1 MNMNKTVSI
10 VVRENCFAAL
20 RKKVALFAAVIASA
34 LPSFAQQPPP
44 PLDEAMVKNLILTW
58 YSGTND
64 HRPVGNLLAMLA
76 DDVEMRY
83 PNRAEPFTGK
93 EAFKSWYADVLAK
106 YFDEIHHVE
115 SCEIKTEAN
124 SATAI
129 VVVRWERRT
138 WESGTA
144 NSSYTA
150 SLSRQRFE
158 FSRDPATGRVVIRKK
173 IVETFE
179 PTAPIFGVGS

>member
-1 MNMNKTVSI
+1 MKIDTSDCAA
-10 VVRENCFAAL
+10 VRENIFDSL
-20 RKKVALFAAVIASA
+20 WKKVALIATVIATA
-34 LPSFAQQPPP
+34 IPAFAQQPPP

-64 HRPVGNLLAMLA
+64 HRPVADLLAMLA

-93 EAFKSWYADVLAK
+93 EAFKAWYADVLVK
-106 YFDEIHHVE
+106 FFDEIHHVE
-115 SCEIKTEAN
+115 SCEIKADGN

-144 NSSYTA
+144 KSSYTA

-173 IVETFE
+173 IVETFD